1 LLNPIAIVIDKSIPN
16 AIFFESYLKYF
27 VLQNL
32 KEMKPEIYKE
42 VKEKFEKFKHS
53 VPYFEKSIKSRK
65 SKEIDNSI
73 GYLIYLLHRI
83 HKKATGKS
91 TMESIQD
98 FSNKIWWFKLQKE
111 EDKRKYLDVKKQYNQ
126 WAKEYDKEANIAIFL
141 EEKNIKDFMPSTKGK
156 DVLDFGCGTGR
167 HAIPLAK
174 KGAKVTAIDLT
185 SGMIKEAKKKAK
197 KLPIDFMNVDLL
209 KYSPKKKFDL
219 IISMLVLDHIQK
231 LEKAISVI
239 SQASKIG
246 TEVIISNMHPET
258 MRKDADLKT
267 KRAQGYL
274 VEGFK
279 TDQFYHPLEE
289 YVELFLKKGFVLKK
303 VRTLA
308 PSENDLKSNKMK
320 KFRGLKDKALVILM
334 NFEKIK

>member
-1 LLNPIAIVIDKSIPN
+1 MV
-16 AIFFESYLKYF
+16 
-27 VLQNL
+27 
-32 KEMKPEIYKE
+32 
-42 VKEKFEKFKHS
+42 
-53 VPYFEKSIKSRK
+53 
-65 SKEIDNSI
+65 
-73 GYLIYLLHRI
+73 
-83 HKKATGKS
+83 
-91 TMESIQD
+91 
-98 FSNKIWWFKLQKE
+98 
-111 EDKRKYLDVKKQYNQ
+111 
-126 WAKEYDKEANIAIFL
+126 
-141 EEKNIKDFMPSTKGK
+141 
-156 DVLDFGCGTGR
+156 DFGCGTGR